1 MEPSPILRQ
10 GCQPQGAGGV
20 HGSTFLNVVLLSVP
34 WGGHLLAAV
43 PAGIAGDAQTWPRC
57 RGLLS
62 LPPWLESHAPYSSK
76 KYEIKP
82 GWWHRKETIHLSLW
96 GINGVKLPGS
106 RSLGRWFCSLMPSW
120 LTSGVFPVWSP
131 AGVDHCAEQDHGCE
145 QLCLNTEDSFVCQC
159 SEGFLIND
167 DLKTCS
173 RECPSCFSHR
183 EELCHLRGER
193 DGRRGRRAPLCPLLV
208 APGEMVG
215 LSPGDRAPSRGRRR
229 RVRGAHR
236 SVI

>member
-1 MEPSPILRQ
+1 MQRATVVTTLT
-10 GCQPQGAGGV
+10 GV
-20 HGSTFLNVVLLSVP
+20 TCTLL
-34 WGGHLLAAV
+34 L
-43 PAGIAGDAQTWPRC
+43 T
-57 RGLLS
+57 
-62 LPPWLESHAPYSSK
+62 
-76 KYEIKP
+76 EIGNKTNQAS
-82 GWWHRKETIHLSLW
+82 GTEWKETIHLSLL

-106 RSLGRWFCSLMPSW
+106 GSRGRWFCSLMPSW
-120 LTSGVFPVWSP
+120 LTSGAFPVWSP

-173 RECPSCFSHR
+173 RECPSCFSYR
-183 EELCHLRGER
+183 EELCHRRGER
-193 DGRRGRRAPLCPLLV
+193 EGRRGWWAPLCPLLV
-208 APGEMVG
+208 APGDMVG

-229 RVRGAHR
+229 RDSGARR